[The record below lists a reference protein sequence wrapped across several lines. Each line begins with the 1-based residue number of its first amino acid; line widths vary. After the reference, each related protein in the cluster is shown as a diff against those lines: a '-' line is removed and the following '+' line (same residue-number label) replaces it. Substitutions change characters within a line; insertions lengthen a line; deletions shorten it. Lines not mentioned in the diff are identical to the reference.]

1 MALKDLG
8 IDKSWTLFLDRD
20 GVINHKLPD
29 DYVKN
34 INEFQFI
41 QYSAEAIA
49 ELSKFF
55 GRLLIV
61 TNQQGIGKKL
71 MTESDLHV
79 VHRHMMEGIAEA
91 GGKIDKIYFCPEL
104 AGDHPKDRKPEIGM
118 ALKAKNDFPQID
130 FAKSLM
136 VGDSLSDLQFGRKA
150 GMKTVLV
157 SGYRSQLT
165 DELIE
170 NADFIVSN
178 LWELSNRIK
187 KQIGQY

>member
-1 MALKDLG
+1 MAIKDLG
-8 IDKSWTLFLDRD
+8 INKSWTLFLDRD

-34 INEFQFI
+34 IDEFQFI
-41 QYSAEAIA
+41 QFSAEAVA
-49 ELSKFF
+49 ELSKVF
-55 GRLLIV
+55 GLILIV

-71 MTESDLHV
+71 MAESDLEM
-79 VHRHMMEGIAEA
+79 VHTHMMQGIEEA
-91 GGKIDKIYFCPEL
+91 GGRIDKIYFCPEL
-104 AGDHPKDRKPEIGM
+104 AEAKPKDRKPEIGM
-118 ALKAKNDFPQID
+118 ALKAKKDFPGID
-130 FAKSLM
+130 FSKSLM

-165 DELIE
+165 DEFVE

-178 LWELSNRIK
+178 LWELSKRIN
-187 KQIGQY
+187 KQLKRD